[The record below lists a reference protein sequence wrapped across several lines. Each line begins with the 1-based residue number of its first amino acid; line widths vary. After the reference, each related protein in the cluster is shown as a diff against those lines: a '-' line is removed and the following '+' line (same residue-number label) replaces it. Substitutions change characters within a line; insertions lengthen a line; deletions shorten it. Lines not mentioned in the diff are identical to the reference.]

1 VLLAPRTQCT
11 RSAGK
16 LDTQAG
22 DRVRGAQLRR
32 PRRPRALDDVDE
44 TALP

>member
-32 PRRPRALDDVDE
+32 PRALDDVDE